1 MVTRR
6 KDNDLGTLAG
16 RAEQAKADCDPGG
29 FISGGLMTSDFAI
42 VLAGCLEFEPELPE
56 FERRIIA
63 MKVAHDPALPRPI
76 TADVLL
82 RRCSQLERQ
91 YLAQPKRSFRL
102 LTEISLWWTL
112 DVPTTRMGATTL
124 TFKPKQIKGFT
135 ERAKL
140 FQESQATVGFGLPKH
155 YMQLSA
161 FVWARTPE
169 EAAERAL
176 NDIDLVRA
184 SWNLSLNR
192 GKSWRESGGRP
203 APVNDV
209 RLSPFHTVH
218 EASGKLATQT
228 YWYDPGYSKP
238 ATLYSDKTK
247 FGRLMKF
254 AKKLRFRLGQLAYR
268 SEMEQAL
275 IRYVRALDSADLNDA
290 FLRLWSL
297 LEYLT
302 DSTHDPSK
310 VAARRAAFLFADRE
324 RSQLVLTHL
333 TNHRNRFVHAGSDT
347 DEIESL
353 VFMLK
358 RYVDALLFFHL
369 GNRFGFTSRGEAAR
383 FMDLPVT
390 RAEIDVRLRQLRQAR
405 KYLAPRP

>member
-6 KDNDLGTLAG
+6 KDNDLSTLAA
-16 RAEQAKADCDPGG
+16 RAEQAKADGDPGG
-29 FISGGLMTSDFAI
+29 FITGGLATSDFAI
-42 VLAGCLEFEPELPE
+42 VLVGCLDFDAELPE
-56 FERRIIA
+56 IERKRIA
-63 MKVAHDPALPRPI
+63 RQVAYDSALPRPI

-82 RRCSQLERQ
+82 KLCSKLERE
-91 YLAQPKRSFRL
+91 YLARPKRSFRL

-112 DVPTTRMGATTL
+112 DVPTTRIGATTL
-124 TFKPKQIKGFT
+124 TFKSKRSNGFA

-140 FQESQATVGFGLPKH
+140 FQKSQSTVGFELPTH

-161 FVWARTPE
+161 LVRARTPH

-192 GKSWRESGGRP
+192 GKTWRFSGGRP
-203 APVNDV
+203 TPINDI

-218 EASGKLATQT
+218 EASGKLATET

-247 FGRLMKF
+247 FSRLIAF
-254 AKKLRFRLGQLAYR
+254 AKNLRARLAQLPYH
-268 SEMEQAL
+268 SDVEQAL

-297 LEYLT
+297 LEYLS
-302 DSTHDPSK
+302 DSTHDPYK
-310 VAARRAAFLFADRE
+310 VAVRRAAFMFTDRE

-333 TNHRNRFVHAGSDT
+333 TNHRNRFVHAGSDS
-347 DEIESL
+347 DDIESL

-358 RYVDALLFFHL
+358 RYVDALLLFHL

-390 RAEIDVRLRQLRQAR
+390 RAEIDVRIRQLRQAR
-405 KYLAPRP
+405 KYLSPTP

>member
-1 MVTRR
+1 MKNPFIKMTWALLAL
-6 KDNDLGTLAG
+6 LG
-16 RAEQAKADCDPGG
+16 
-29 FISGGLMTSDFAI
+29 
-42 VLAGCLEFEPELPE
+42 
-56 FERRIIA
+56 
-63 MKVAHDPALPRPI
+63 
-76 TADVLL
+76 
-82 RRCSQLERQ
+82 
-91 YLAQPKRSFRL
+91 
-102 LTEISLWWTL
+102 
-112 DVPTTRMGATTL
+112 VPTTRIGATTL
-124 TFKPKQIKGFT
+124 TFKPKRSKGFT

-140 FQESQATVGFGLPKH
+140 FQESQATVGFELPKH
-155 YMQLSA
+155 YMQLCALVS
-161 FVWARTPE
+161 ARTPH

-192 GKSWRESGGRP
+192 GKSWRSSGGRP
-203 APVNDV
+203 APVNDI

-218 EASGKLATQT
+218 ETSGKLATET

-247 FGRLMKF
+247 FGRLIEF
-254 AKKLRFRLGQLAYR
+254 AKNLRSRLGQVPYR

-302 DSTHDPSK
+302 DSTHDPYK
-310 VAARRAAFLFADRE
+310 VAARRAAFMFADRE

-347 DEIESL
+347 DDIESL

-369 GNRFGFTSRGEAAR
+369 GNRFGFMSRGEAAR

-390 RAEIDVRLRQLRQAR
+390 RAEIDVRLKQLRQAR
-405 KYLAPRP
+405 KYLLPGP